1 MKRTKRIKPHKK
13 APAKASL
20 ATPLITPHFKP
31 RRLVSEINF
40 HLKVA
45 ALACMAV
52 SAGAAQAFEP
62 VVQLSSL
69 DGSTG
74 FRLDGVSRSDKSG
87 YSVSAAG
94 DVNGDGIDDVL
105 IGATQTDF
113 NGTNSGSTYVV
124 FGSHSPFVSAIGL
137 TSLNGSTGFRLD
149 GANGREGVGQ
159 QVSAAGDVN
168 GDGIDD
174 LLIGAKTADFNGE
187 INTGSTYVVF
197 GRRSPEVFAST
208 IELSSLN
215 GSTGFRLVGATE
227 NDNSGRSV
235 SAAGD
240 VNGDGVDD
248 LLIGAP
254 YADFNGEIN
263 TGFTYVVLGRP
274 SPEVFASTI
283 ELSSLNGSTGFRL
296 DGEAADGRSG
306 RSVSAAGDVNGDGV
320 DDLLIGAPYTDPNGD
335 SSGSTYVVF
344 GRPSPEVFA
353 STIDLASLN
362 GSTGF
367 RLDGV
372 SSGDHSGASVS
383 TAGDVNGDGIDDL
396 LIAADDANPNDFKHA
411 GSTYVVFGRR
421 SPDGFASTIELSSLN
436 GSTGFRLD
444 GEAEEDYSGIS
455 VSAAG
460 DVNGDGID
468 DLLIGAYYAS
478 HNGLE
483 RASSSYVVFGSTSSF
498 GPVIDLSSLDGSTGF
513 RLDGV
518 AEYDYS
524 GFSVSA
530 AGDVNADGIDDVLIG
545 AYQADPNGDSSGST
559 YVVFGAKEDIDETT
573 CFPLKNQTGGIALV
587 CLL

>member
-1 MKRTKRIKPHKK
+1 MIVEMKQVKKIKAYKTVSET
-13 APAKASL
+13 ASL
-20 ATPLITPHFKP
+20 ATPLITPYFKP

-227 NDNSGRSV
+227 NDN
-235 SAAGD
+235 
-240 VNGDGVDD
+240 
-248 LLIGAP
+248 
-254 YADFNGEIN
+254 
-263 TGFTYVVLGRP
+263 
-274 SPEVFASTI
+274 
-283 ELSSLNGSTGFRL
+283 
-296 DGEAADGRSG
+296 SG